1 MRAGRP
7 AGTMVSCQGPLQ
19 IRLWLSWVC
28 RRVVMKKI
36 YTLILSVVAMG
47 VLSGSAAAQ
56 GVCLDAACLEHDGYR
71 TTSWQAVAP
80 PRARSLEVL
89 PAVPVQ
95 TSDWALSVNGELF
108 SSSHGNRLQFDNLP
122 RPADSLDY
130 EPWQEAVR
138 WSAYGRTYMYLVYK
152 GRYRLAL
159 PSVADVAVI
168 TSTQNSRSS
177 RTSRGGSSPL
187 TTTPATNI
195 TQPSSGGSC
204 DMSRCTG
211 TNQPGW
217 CYNNDGSHDC

>member
-1 MRAGRP
+1 
-7 AGTMVSCQGPLQ
+7 
-19 IRLWLSWVC
+19 
-28 RRVVMKKI
+28 MKKI
-36 YTLILSVVAMG
+36 YTMILAVIALG
-47 VLSGSAAAQ
+47 VLSGSVAAQ
-56 GVCLDAACLEHDGYR
+56 GACLDAVCLEHDGYR

-89 PAVPVQ
+89 PAVSVQ

-122 RPADSLDY
+122 RPADSLEY

-168 TSTQNSRSS
+168 TSTQTSRSS

-187 TTTPATNI
+187 TTTPATNV

-204 DMSRCTG
+204 SGDRDSCLSNPSCWWWDDPIDGNGGTG
-211 TNQPGW
+211 
-217 CYNNDGSHDC
+217 DCRRK